1 MKITES
7 RIKKLIRQIL
17 LEKIT
22 LPHPDEIQKGVY
34 KQLMQ
39 GKSIKDIFPNHD
51 RESLNNKIKLLYNYI
66 KEKELPM
73 PKIIGGPDEFGYIDQ
88 SARAVSENISLNEY
102 IAAMHEFL
110 QDIRKYDF
118 TETQLLSLYGDFLRD
133 NYVYNFFNQT
143 GQPNEIAKAA
153 GTEFENLSSKK
164 RAEKIDIAILSN
176 VLFFINDIKN
186 KNSLLRASINKE
198 YEKYKVNP
206 TADNDTVLTK
216 YLERYYYDAD
226 RTGFRSTLLD
236 VASLAEYTEVIAAFG
251 IYKFITSWESEEK
264 YGIKCLKLR
273 TSELSSKVAAKATS
287 KRIGG
292 QRKVMTQLKDLATEQ
307 IKGDTA
313 NWFAVHYSGAFSE
326 EGKED
331 TYLASQTSFIES
343 FGGPGGISSNEYAAV
358 PYPKSAKKLND
369 SLAAGKSGS
378 MYGVPKIGMV
388 LNGTVTSIYSDD
400 VHSDTFSGFQDYSS
414 GIGQLDQIDS
424 EEGFVRFPGGEQTA
438 KNKRRKAASKFKEF
452 DKHIVL
458 DLEKAENDIK
468 NAAVYPG
475 KRGYYECFIDDW
487 YVDGIVCN
495 WKEFINQFPEP
506 QLSGPDGFDAVFN
519 FLKTV
524 KEKKIKI
531 YDENFDTRMIGGF
544 NGLVDVFTTM
554 LDRKGIMKFEEKPD
568 GSLKHPL
575 EGLKKKLGEK

>member
-22 LPHPDEIQKGVY
+22 LPHPDEIQKGAY
-34 KQLMQ
+34 DQLIQ

-51 RESLNNKIKLLYNYI
+51 REALKNKVELLYNYI

-73 PKIIGGPDEFGYIDQ
+73 PKIIGDPDEFGYVSQ
-88 SARAVSENISLNEY
+88 YARAESENIPYMALISVLEKFVNDMDPMKLSDDAVEKIY
-102 IAAMHEFL
+102 KSFSNSNFITVEVNYNKALRSVKEEFEKLPKDKQILEIKTSILGHKLYLRNDVKNKKSRLHDSIRAGYKKYKNNPDAEPHGIVTGFLSKQFKKTFRKVKPSKEAFHYAIGGFAMSEFL
-110 QDIRKYDF
+110 TNYNSEMDYGIRS
-118 TETQLLSLYGDFLRD
+118 LSLLVSDLK
-133 NYVYNFFNQT
+133 Q
-143 GQPNEIAKAA
+143 
-153 GTEFENLSSKK
+153 
-164 RAEKIDIAILSN
+164 
-176 VLFFINDIKN
+176 
-186 KNSLLRASINKE
+186 
-198 YEKYKVNP
+198 KV
-206 TADNDTVLTK
+206 K
-216 YLERYYYDAD
+216 Q
-226 RTGFRSTLLD
+226 
-236 VASLAEYTEVIAAFG
+236 
-251 IYKFITSWESEEK
+251 
-264 YGIKCLKLR
+264 
-273 TSELSSKVAAKATS
+273 KATS
-287 KRIGG
+287 KRVGS

-313 NWFAVHYSGAFSE
+313 NWFAVHYSGAFSGV
-326 EGKED
+326 GKED

-388 LNGTVTSIYSDD
+388 LNGTVTAIYSDD
-400 VHSDTFSGFQDYSS
+400 VHSDTFTGFKAHGS
-414 GIGQLDQIDS
+414 GIGQIGEIDPG
-424 EEGFVRFPGGEQTA
+424 EGFVRFPGGEQIG
-438 KNKRRKAASKFKEF
+438 KHNKRKAASKFKEF

-458 DLEKAENDIK
+458 DLEKAEKEIA
-468 NAAVYPG
+468 NADVYPG

-495 WKEFINQFPEP
+495 WKEFINQFPAP

-544 NGLVDVFTTM
+544 NGLVDVFTIM
-554 LDRKGIMKFEEKPD
+554 LDRKGIMKFQEKPD

>member
-7 RIKKLIRQIL
+7 RIRRLIRQVL
-17 LEKIT
+17 LEKLT
-22 LPHPDEIQKGVY
+22 LPHPDEIQRYAY

-88 SARAVSENISLNEY
+88 YARAESENISHSEY
-102 IAAMHEFL
+102 IAVMDGFL
-110 QDIRKYDF
+110 QDVREYDF
-118 TETQLLSLYGDFLRD
+118 AEAQLISLYSEFQRD
-133 NYVYNFFNQT
+133 NYIYKFFSEKSQS
-143 GQPNEIAKAA
+143 NEIAKSVK
-153 GTEFENLSSKK
+153 TEFENLSPKK
-164 RAEKIDIAILSN
+164 QADKIDIGILSH
-176 VLFFINDIKN
+176 VYFLIKDMKN
-186 KNSLLRASINKE
+186 RNSLLRKSIGKE
-198 YEKYKVNP
+198 YKNYKVNP
-206 TADNDTVLTK
+206 TADYHTVLTK
-216 YLERYYYDAD
+216 YLEGYYYK
-226 RTGFRSTLLD
+226 RYRD
-236 VASLAEYTEVIAAFG
+236 VVRDISSLNDYIESIACFG
-251 IYKFITSWESEEK
+251 IYKFVTSWESKEK
-264 YGIKCLKLR
+264 YGIQSLKLR
-273 TSELSSKVAAKATS
+273 TGELSSKVEEKATS
-287 KRIGG
+287 KRIGS
-292 QRKVMTQLKDLATEQ
+292 QRKVMTQLKDIATEQ
-307 IKGDTA
+307 IKGDVG

-326 EGKED
+326 VGKED
-331 TYLASQTSFIES
+331 TYLDSQTSFIES
-343 FGGPGGISSNEYAAV
+343 FGGPGGISNNEYAAV

-369 SLAAGKSGS
+369 SLAAGKAGS
-378 MYGVPKIGMV
+378 MFGVPKIGMV

-400 VHSDTFSGFQDYSS
+400 VHSDTFSGFKNHSS

-438 KNKRRKAASKFKEF
+438 KTKRRKAASKFKAF

-468 NAAVYPG
+468 NAADYPG

-495 WKEFINQFPEP
+495 WKEFINKFPKA
-506 QLSGPDGFDAVFN
+506 QLSGPDGFNAVFN

-544 NGLVDVFTTM
+544 NGLVDVFTTI
-554 LDRKGIMKFEEKPD
+554 LDRQGIMKFQEKSD

-575 EGLKKKLGEK
+575 EGLKNKLGKK